1 MGLQETRYRP
11 YVQCSLA
18 KHWCKHI
25 CKTAKAHAKA
35 KFCKRA
41 SSSPFLGKLFFKISF
56 PSKIF
61 KPANSQPTHKDKNTN
76 CTMTANPLSELTFLQ
91 HSGQER
97 QLVTRVWQKW
107 RFSAPQTHLWLI
119 KVWFSA
125 STFVVKIATF
135 AKPET
140 VSYKPV

>member
-1 MGLQETRYRP
+1 
-11 YVQCSLA
+11 
-18 KHWCKHI
+18 
-25 CKTAKAHAKA
+25 
-35 KFCKRA
+35 
-41 SSSPFLGKLFFKISF
+41 
-56 PSKIF
+56 
-61 KPANSQPTHKDKNTN
+61 
-76 CTMTANPLSELTFLQ
+76 MTALRQKE
-91 HSGQER
+91 G

-140 VSYKPV
+140 VMYNKNETTNGNNKKSK